1 MIKCLVIMD
10 IYIYNTFSI
19 TIFLLKI
26 KTYKI
31 EENTYAASS

>member
-1 MIKCLVIMD
+1 MIKCLIIMD

-26 KTYKI
+26 
-31 EENTYAASS
+31 EENTYAASL